1 MPPLRWQS
9 IFGISHDGLFS
20 FHVGRETKP
29 RPPAIGVVFADP
41 TPPPHQLKQRSERL
55 HTMPTT
61 SAAAAAAAAMAI
73 WVALAGPAPTAA
85 ADSRPLFQGIRDCA
99 TCVAVPGYGWCPLAR
114 RCSPGYPGKAGSC
127 RGGET
132 DFARSAVL
140 SADDRLK
147 EALQDDE
154 RVFNMV
160 VLYHN
165 LGGELAAPAVLDEW
179 EVGARVLEPERD
191 LRFYKLDCAAYA
203 TTCAAL
209 LPESEVAA
217 ATAAP
222 DSRAPGA
229 VAQFYAAGG
238 GAGQWAC
245 PGGAQECDRAF
256 PQARRVRYHNNNSS
270 EEEADVA
277 SELARVRGFPL
288 PKLEELA
295 ADFVRAAVMR
305 SGDVDG
311 DQLEQALL
319 AKARA
324 LLLSEEECAKANEG
338 IEGEGGNGGGSES
351 RTVAGEYGGTPQQRA
366 AGQHFINAMQQ
377 ILKEPAGPGGRRMS
391 ALSRMGNQAASAV
404 RGDHPSLESYIYAKG
419 RDYAISSMT
428 KPLLGR

>member
-1 MPPLRWQS
+1 MP
-9 IFGISHDGLFS
+9 
-20 FHVGRETKP
+20 
-29 RPPAIGVVFADP
+29 
-41 TPPPHQLKQRSERL
+41 
-55 HTMPTT
+55 
-61 SAAAAAAAAMAI
+61 AAAAAAAASVAI
-73 WVALAGPAPTAA
+73 LWLALAGPALTVA
-85 ADSRPLFQGIRDCA
+85 ADSRPPFQGIRDCA

-147 EALQDDE
+147 EALQDE
-154 RVFNMV
+154 VRVYNMA

-165 LGGELAAPAVLDEW
+165 IGGVAAPTVIDEW
-179 EVGARVLEPERD
+179 EMGARVLESERD
-191 LRFYKLDCAAYA
+191 VRFYRLDCAAYRS
-203 TTCAAL
+203 TCAAL
-209 LPESEVAA
+209 LPESELEAAVADSP
-217 ATAAP
+217 AT
-222 DSRAPGA
+222 GA
-229 VAQFYAAGG
+229 VAQFYPAGHN
-238 GAGQWAC
+238 AGRWVC
-245 PGGAQECDRAF
+245 PSGAQECDRAF
-256 PQARRVRYHNNNSS
+256 PQGRRVQMGNSS
-270 EEEADVA
+270 STSSSSNKNSVQEEEEEEKEEEEGVA

-311 DQLEQALL
+311 DKLEQALL
-319 AKARA
+319 DKARA
-324 LLLSEEECAKANEG
+324 LLGEQ
-338 IEGEGGNGGGSES
+338 EGEAG
-351 RTVAGEYGGTPQQRA
+351 GEYGGSPQQRA
-366 AGQHFINAMQQ
+366 AGQHFINAMQL

-404 RGDHPSLESYIYAKG
+404 KGDHASLESYIYAKA